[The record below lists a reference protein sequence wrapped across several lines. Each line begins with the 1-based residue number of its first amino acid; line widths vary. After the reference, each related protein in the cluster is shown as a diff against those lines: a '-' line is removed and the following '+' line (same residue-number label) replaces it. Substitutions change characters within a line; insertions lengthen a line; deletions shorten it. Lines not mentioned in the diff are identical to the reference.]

1 MRNFMILM
9 IAIFP
14 FVASERTLAQE
25 DTVGRVGIG
34 ISLDPT
40 RKELVYTQST
50 YRNVSTD
57 PEVSST
63 AVSFYVPLNVAPH
76 LRLEPNIGIALYKS
90 AITYNYP
97 LSTEQDQTDESI
109 IIAGIRGLYII
120 PVSSSVSFYAGPKIE
135 LNFVSST
142 DDYWYLSSGYPKQ
155 GYKTVTT
162 ETDVTVGGVFGVEYF
177 PVHALSIGGEVSIN
191 YLSYGNPDETTT
203 EYSGVS
209 SGSGNSTNRDQY
221 CVYTGALFFLRW
233 YFL

>member
-9 IAIFP
+9 ITIFS
-14 FVASERTLAQE
+14 FLASERTLAQE
-25 DTVGRVGIG
+25 DTVGRIGIG

-40 RKELVYTQST
+40 RKELGYTQAT
-50 YRNVSTD
+50 YENARTMPD
-57 PEVSST
+57 AFST

-76 LRLEPNIGIALYKS
+76 LRLEPNIGISLYKS
-90 AITYNYP
+90 ATTENY
-97 LSTEQDQTDESI
+97 SATTEQDETDESI

-142 DDYWYLSSGYPKQ
+142 DDYWSIGSGYPKQ
-155 GYKTVTT
+155 GSKTVTT
-162 ETDVTVGGVFGVEYF
+162 ETDVTAGGVFGVEYF